1 MDDRSDLAQVLT
13 AQLGQGVLAFPLTAF
28 TDDGESVSEAGCRR
42 HLRHHLATGAAAL
55 FVACGTGE
63 FASLTEAEYA
73 DVVALAAA
81 ETDGRIPVLSGIGYG
96 FGQARR
102 LAGIAAGAGIDGLLV
117 MPPYLARGSDAGL
130 VEYVRRIAAGTDLP
144 LIVYLR
150 DLMRVSTRALEQLA
164 AIETVIG
171 FKDGHS
177 AFVEL
182 QRARLALGPDF
193 LLFNGSL
200 TAEMQYRPYASL
212 GIRGYSSA
220 VQAFVPEIAGAFF
233 TAARD
238 GDEARMDE
246 LITGFYAPVVALRD
260 RVPGYAVSL
269 IKAGARLR
277 GQPVGPVRAPLTDPT
292 PDHLAELELI
302 TRRGLALVGAD
313 L

>member
-1 MDDRSDLAQVLT
+1 MVGLADVLA
-13 AQLGQGVLAFPLTAF
+13 AQLGRGVLAFPLTAF
-28 TDDGESVSEAGCRR
+28 TDDGESISVDGCRS
-42 HLRHHLATGAAAL
+42 HVRHHLATGAAGL

-73 DVVALAAA
+73 EVITVAAA
-81 ETDGRIPVLSGIGYG
+81 EADRRVPVLAGIGYG
-96 FGQARR
+96 FAQARR
-102 LAGIAAGAGIDGLLV
+102 MAGIAVGAGIDGLLV

-150 DLMRVSTRALEQLA
+150 DLMKVSTEALEQLA

-177 AFVEL
+177 SFMEL

-220 VQAFVPEIAGAFF
+220 VQAFVPEIAGVFF
-233 TAARD
+233 TAAQRD
-238 GDEARMDE
+238 DQPRMDE
-246 LITGFYAPVVALRD
+246 LLSGFYSPLVALRD
-260 RVPGYAVSL
+260 RIPGYAVSL

-302 TRRGLALVGAD
+302 TRRGLALVGAE